1 MKNIL
6 RTIAGIFVGML
17 LLFALI
23 IAVEAFS
30 AVVHPFPAEF
40 EGTQAEICAHV
51 ERYPGWVLA
60 AVVPMWGATAFA
72 SVWVAGKIGQF
83 YAATFV
89 GFLLNLALISNL
101 AMLPYPLWFKGACL
115 LVLPLSTIGA
125 VWLSAVAKPEPQ
137 S

>member
-6 RTIAGIFVGML
+6 RTIAGIFVGL
-17 LLFALI
+17 LVLFVLI

-30 AVVHPFPAEF
+30 AVVHPFPPGF
-40 EGTQAEICAHV
+40 EGTQDEICAHV

-72 SVWVAGKIGQF
+72 AVWVAGKLGQF

-115 LVLPLSTIGA
+115 LLLPLATIGA
-125 VWLSAVAKPEPQ
+125 VWLTPIQK
-137 S
+137 